1 MKNMRTAGT
10 LAVVFWMALAA
21 SARTELLYSESGL
34 TVAIPDNSAQ
44 GILRTATL
52 SGLDASL
59 GYSVRLSL
67 RIGGTGFGGYIGDL
81 YGYLSHGVPG
91 GEYRLAVLLNR
102 PGRSESEPSGY
113 DESGLDVVF
122 SDGAAHDIHLYRN
135 FSPTILSG
143 MLQGEWQPD
152 GRLTSPYEVD
162 ASDPRT
168 AGLDS
173 LGAINPNGTWNLFLA
188 DLEAGGTMQL
198 EAWGL
203 ELTPLPVTSA
213 VPEPSQMLS
222 GLLLLGI
229 AVTVVGRS
237 FARRVKPDDSRLR
250 PGHTISH
257 LVWACAAAIGSRSA
271 RCRNACHS
279 RLPTRNCRYRT
290 RGNTL

>member
-1 MKNMRTAGT
+1 MRNMRTAGT
-10 LAVVFWMALAA
+10 LAVAFWMALAA

-44 GILRTATL
+44 GIWRTATL

-59 GYSVRLSL
+59 SYSVRLSL

-81 YGYLSHGVPG
+81 YGYLSHGAPG
-91 GEYRLAVLLNR
+91 GEYRLSVLLNR
-102 PGRSESEPSGY
+102 PGRTASEPSGY

-122 SDGAAHDIHLYRN
+122 ADDAAHDIHLYRD
-135 FSPTILSG
+135 FSPTIFSG
-143 MLQGEWQPD
+143 VLQGEWQPD
-152 GRLTSPYEVD
+152 GRLNSPYDVD
-162 ASDPRT
+162 ETDPRT

-213 VPEPSQMLS
+213 VPEPSQMLA

-229 AVTVVGRS
+229 AAVVAGRRC
-237 FARRVKPDDSRLR
+237 ARRVR
-250 PGHTISH
+250 PAGSPPPRAHTTAH
-257 LVWACAAAIGSRSA
+257 
-271 RCRNACHS
+271 
-279 RLPTRNCRYRT
+279 
-290 RGNTL
+290 

>member
-1 MKNMRTAGT
+1 MKRRLATCT
-10 LAVVFWMALAA
+10 LAVALWFSLAV

-34 TVAIPDNSAQ
+34 TVAIPDNSPQ

-59 GYSVRLSL
+59 NYSVRLSL
-67 RIGGTGFGGYIGDL
+67 RIGGTGFGGYLGDL

-91 GEYRLAVLLNR
+91 GEYRLSVLLNR
-102 PGRSESEPSGY
+102 PGRTGSEPSGY

-122 SDGAAHDIHLYRN
+122 SDGATQDIHLYRN

-143 MLQGEWQPD
+143 VLQGEWQPD

-229 AVTVVGRS
+229 AAAVVGKR
-237 FARRVKPDDSRLR
+237 FGRRVRRDGSRLR
-250 PGHTISH
+250 RGHTISH
-257 LVWACAAAIGSRSA
+257 
-271 RCRNACHS
+271 
-279 RLPTRNCRYRT
+279 
-290 RGNTL
+290 

>member
-1 MKNMRTAGT
+1 MRRLLATGT
-10 LAVVFWMALAA
+10 LALALWISLGA
-21 SARTELLYSESGL
+21 SARTELIYSESGL

-52 SGLDASL
+52 SGLDDSL
-59 GYSVRLSL
+59 SYSVRLSL
-67 RIGGTGFGGYIGDL
+67 RIAGTGFGGYLGDL

-91 GEYRLAVLLNR
+91 GEYRLSVLLNR

-122 SDGAAHDIHLYRN
+122 SDGAEHDIHLYRN

-143 MLQGEWQPD
+143 VLQGEWQPD

-162 ASDPRT
+162 ASDPRS

-173 LGAINPNGTWNLFLA
+173 LGAINPNGTWHLFLA

-203 ELTPLPVTSA
+203 ELTPVAATAA
-213 VPEPSQMLS
+213 VPEPSRIFS

-229 AVTVVGRS
+229 AGAVAMNRR
-237 FARRVKPDDSRLR
+237 ARRIKQDGFPR
-250 PGHTISH
+250 PP
-257 LVWACAAAIGSRSA
+257 L
-271 RCRNACHS
+271 
-279 RLPTRNCRYRT
+279 
-290 RGNTL
+290 NTTWR